1 MKIHLS
7 IINDVT
13 VMSRCPWGNK
23 NNDVAVCASYGP
35 SPTDL
40 SLRYV

>member
-1 MKIHLS
+1 MKMILN
-7 IINDVT
+7 IIKDVT
-13 VMSRCPWGNK
+13 VMTQCPRSSK

-40 SLRYV
+40 SLTYV